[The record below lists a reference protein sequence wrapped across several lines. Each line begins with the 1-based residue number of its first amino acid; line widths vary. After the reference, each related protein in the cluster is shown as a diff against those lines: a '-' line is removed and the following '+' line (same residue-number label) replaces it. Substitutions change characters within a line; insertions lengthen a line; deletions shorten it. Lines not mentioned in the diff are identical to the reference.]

1 MGCKSAATQPSYTS
15 RTRDIA
21 PFTALWFSRPSS
33 AELPQQVCHAE
44 EKGEINEDK
53 EEDSREW
60 RNSPGVRLPKMT
72 LICESEMEMMLP
84 SSPTGAGTCD
94 TSAPPLLLTTS
105 CSSPPLPWCW
115 LWLGARHRPGTAVR
129 CRWAPLSWLLLC
141 IESLNTAT
149 PKYFCWFDP
158 SAWQPDHRKWLAE

>member
-53 EEDSREW
+53 EEDSRER

-105 CSSPPLPWCW
+105 CSSPPLPRVLALVGCSPPPRHCSDVP
-115 LWLGARHRPGTAVR
+115 LGT
-129 CRWAPLSWLLLC
+129 
-141 IESLNTAT
+141 SLVT
-149 PKYFCWFDP
+149 FVV
-158 SAWQPDHRKWLAE
+158 H